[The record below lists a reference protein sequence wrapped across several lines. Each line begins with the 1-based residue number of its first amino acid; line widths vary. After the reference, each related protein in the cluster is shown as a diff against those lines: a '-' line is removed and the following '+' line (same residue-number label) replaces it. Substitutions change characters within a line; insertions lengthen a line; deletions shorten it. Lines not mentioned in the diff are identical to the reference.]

1 MSVSFCFR
9 DELSQSEENSS
20 KTVPVQASS
29 KETSEES
36 VNMLNSEE
44 CAEETCYPEK
54 LTTNSNCE
62 AETLRGVK
70 PATEQVQLF
79 KQEDLH

>member
-1 MSVSFCFR
+1 MGLLCFR
-9 DELSQSEENSS
+9 DELSQIEENSS

-36 VNMLNSEE
+36 VNMLNSVE
-44 CAEETCYPEK
+44 CAGETCYPEK
-54 LTTNSNCE
+54 LTTNSYCE
-62 AETLRGVK
+62 AETSQGVK

-79 KQEDLH
+79 KQEDLN